1 MTSSST
7 PGIALSLIG
16 RLDASALRHIYTL
29 GIGREEFFSIPIAT
43 LNTKVGVNRRNPI
56 TEAARSEALKG
67 AAEIEKAV
75 KKKNIRAICFGDD
88 DYPQLLAECEDAPLV
103 LYVFGEF
110 PRTADKAL
118 AIVGTRRASHYGLTM
133 AADIVKGIQNNTP
146 VIVSGLALGIDSAA
160 HTAALE
166 CDLPTWA
173 VLAHGLDTIYPSV
186 NRSLAERIV
195 RHGGALI
202 SEYPPGIRPWP
213 RNFLVRNRIIAGLS
227 HGTVVVESQIKGGAI
242 STAHFAGSYHRT
254 LMAIPGRPS
263 DKLSSG
269 CNMII
274 KKGLASLVE
283 GGSDVERLLGW
294 HDAKQPAAPSLF
306 PDEQERSS
314 TPVDPSYAP
323 VLEALKQNDTL
334 SADELQAITGLRINV
349 LLSTL
354 MDMELDNLVVKLPGN
369 RFAAVSR

>member
-1 MTSSST
+1 M
-7 PGIALSLIG
+7 A
-16 RLDASALRHIYTL
+16 AL
-29 GIGREEFFSIPIAT
+29 GIGRKEFFSIPIAT
-43 LNTKVGVNRRNPI
+43 LNTMLGLKRRNPI
-56 TEAARSEALKG
+56 TDAARAEALKS
-67 AAEIEKAV
+67 AAVIEKTVNA
-75 KKKNIRAICFGDD
+75 KQIRTICFGDD
-88 DYPQLLAECEDAPLV
+88 DYPPLLADCEDAPLV

-110 PRTADKAL
+110 PTVVHKAL
-118 AIVGTRRASHYGLTM
+118 AIVGTRRASHYGLSM
-133 AADIVKGIQNNTP
+133 AEEIVKGMQGHTP

-166 CDLPTWA
+166 CNLPTWA

-202 SEYPPGIRPWP
+202 SEFPPGVRPWP

-242 STAHFAGSYHRT
+242 STAHFAGSYHRA
-254 LMAIPGRPS
+254 LMAVPGRPS

-283 GGSDVERLLGW
+283 GASDVERLLDW
-294 HDAKQPAAPSLF
+294 HTPNQPASATLF
-306 PDEQERSS
+306 PDEPEL
-314 TPVDPSYAP
+314 TPAPIDPAYEP
-323 VLEALKQNDTL
+323 ILTALQQSDSL
-334 SADELQAITGLRINV
+334 SADELQAITGMRINV

-354 MDMELDNLVVKLPGN
+354 MDMELDNLVAKLPGN
-369 RFAAVSR
+369 RFAATGR